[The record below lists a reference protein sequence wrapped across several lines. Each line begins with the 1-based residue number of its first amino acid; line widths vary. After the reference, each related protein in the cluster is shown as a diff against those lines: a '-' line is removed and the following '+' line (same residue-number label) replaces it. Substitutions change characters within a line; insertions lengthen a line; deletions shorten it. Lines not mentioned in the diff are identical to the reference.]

1 VKLVGFLPIEQ
12 SAQSCADAMP
22 PFNDPDICRD
32 ILDGLQIGVSVLDLQ
47 KKIVFWSDGAEQ
59 ITGYSRIDVLGH
71 SCVNNILQ
79 HCNENSCEMCTDR
92 CPLSAA
98 MHDAKP
104 MEAMTFIHHKSGH
117 RTQVHTW
124 AIPLRDKHGS
134 LIGVIQTFEGEFALG
149 SPGPDDRGMRE
160 RGCLDE
166 TTELPNEA
174 MMQAHLRELLGTF
187 GELQISFAV
196 ICLEVSDL
204 SNFRTRYGQV
214 AARSILRVLAR
225 TLRNT
230 VWPTD
235 FVGRWSDDRFLL
247 ILSGCR
253 YDALHVVS
261 QRILNMASSATIHWW
276 GEELS
281 VTVSI
286 GATVAVA
293 GDNLDS
299 LLRRAQQ
306 GLPGNPVSAP
316 VRAALAVTTSLSKN
330 STS

>member
-1 VKLVGFLPIEQ
+1 
-12 SAQSCADAMP
+12 MP

-32 ILDGLQIGVSVLDLQ
+32 ILDGLQIGVSVLDLR
-47 KKIVFWSDGAEQ
+47 KTIVFWSDGAEQ

-71 SCVNNILQ
+71 SCAENILQ
-79 HCNENSCEMCTDR
+79 HCNEKSCEMCNDR
-92 CPLSAA
+92 CPISFA

-149 SPGPDDRGMRE
+149 TPGPDDRGMRE

-174 MMQAHLRELLGTF
+174 MMHAHLRELLGTF
-187 GELQISFAV
+187 GELEISFAI
-196 ICLEVSDL
+196 ICLEISDL
-204 SNFRTRYGQV
+204 DDFRTRYGQV

-235 FVGRWSDDRFLL
+235 FVGRWSDDKFLL

-253 YDALHVVS
+253 EDALHVVN

-286 GATVAVA
+286 GGTVAIA
-293 GDNLDS
+293 GDTLDS
-299 LLRRAQQ
+299 LLQRALA
-306 GLPGNPVSAP
+306 GLPGKTIAAP
-316 VRAALAVTTSLSKN
+316 GRAALTITVPSPKN
-330 STS
+330 LKS